1 MTDVTITVRGDHERR
16 VAAEQAVVALRV
28 AVEGPDRTDVVARLE
43 ALATPLTDDLAARQ
57 GTDGLVEWSSDGMSV
72 WSERPWGDG
81 RRLAP
86 VHHASVELTAT
97 FADPIPL
104 AAWVTAVA
112 EREGVEIQNVG
123 WRLTPAT
130 RAAVERDVASEAVGV
145 AVDRA
150 TAYAAALGRGT
161 VTPLEVADVGLLST
175 PGEPGPG
182 AGARTMRAAFS
193 ADAEASPQL
202 RLQPDDIVVSA
213 AVEARFNAR

>member
-1 MTDVTITVRGDHERR
+1 MTDVTITVRGEHERR
-16 VAAEQAVVALRV
+16 VAAEQAVVTLRV
-28 AVEGPDRTDVVARLE
+28 AVEGPDRSEVVARLE
-43 ALATPLTDDLAARQ
+43 SVAAPLTDALAARR
-57 GTDGLVEWSSDGMSV
+57 GRAGLVEWTSDRMAV

-81 RRLAP
+81 HRLAP
-86 VHHASVELTAT
+86 VHHASVDLTAT
-97 FADPIPL
+97 FDDPAPL
-104 AAWVTAVA
+104 SAWVTAVA
-112 EREGVEIQNVG
+112 DRDEVEITNVE
-123 WRLTPAT
+123 WRLTPVT

-161 VTPLEVADVGLLST
+161 LTPLEVADVGLLST

-182 AGARTMRAAFS
+182 PGARMMRASFS
-193 ADAEASPQL
+193 GDAETSPQL